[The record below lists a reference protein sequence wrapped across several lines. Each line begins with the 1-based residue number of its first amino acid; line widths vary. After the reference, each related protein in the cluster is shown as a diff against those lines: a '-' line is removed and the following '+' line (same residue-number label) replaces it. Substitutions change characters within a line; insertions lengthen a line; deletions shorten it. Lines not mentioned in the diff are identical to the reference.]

1 MGHARREAT
10 NEYAALFVAL
20 IGVPSHPPP
29 AASVALYTARIRHC
43 AAVMDALCVQCGSV
57 TRLLR
62 CAGESDSP
70 QGVVNT
76 SDGRVVRAFHRFTL
90 VDQSAQGRDLMKGR
104 SRAQG
109 AVKISCARQV
119 PHWLSHE
126 TVSVSSH
133 RVTSLYQAHCLT
145 SALQW
150 QTDMFIK
157 VDSQKAVALQDPN
170 ARNCHGYRKF
180 VKRSVLENLNN
191 GYLVNDTIVI
201 KYTIELV
208 VSTGGALTRQAG
220 PSTPKLPLIQVRS
233 SSRVVFLQDLQSG
246 LLHVKADIQHHA
258 IPVCLPSLL

>member
-1 MGHARREAT
+1 MH
-10 NEYAALFVAL
+10 L
-20 IGVPSHPPP
+20 P
-29 AASVALYTARIRHC
+29 
-43 AAVMDALCVQCGSV
+43 
-57 TRLLR
+57 

-119 PHWLSHE
+119 SCCFQRNVLYPFLQATSTLRAPHRQTCWL
-126 TVSVSSH
+126 H
-133 RVTSLYQAHCLT
+133 RADPKQ
-145 SALQW
+145 
-150 QTDMFIK
+150 
-157 VDSQKAVALQDPN
+157 AVAVQDPN

-220 PSTPKLPLIQVRS
+220 PSTPKLPLIQV
-233 SSRVVFLQDLQSG
+233 
-246 LLHVKADIQHHA
+246 
-258 IPVCLPSLL
+258 